1 MDNKN
6 ELKKVLGLPTATLLV
21 INMIVGSGIFF
32 KAQGVL
38 QITKGAPGMALA
50 AWVVAGIIN
59 LCGGLTV
66 AELSGAI
73 PETGGLVAWLRVV
86 FGDKIGYL
94 AGWTYAFVF
103 WPANMS
109 AQANAFAVQLSSL
122 FGIDTRWIKVIAV
135 AAIVFLFIM
144 NYLGAKT
151 GGIITNVFTVAKLIP
166 IIVIVVAAIFY
177 TDGSMA
183 NLTPFVADK
192 SSVGGTVAI
201 FGSAI
206 LSTMFAYDGWQHA
219 GSVAGEMKNPKRDL
233 PKAITF
239 GLLGVCAIYFV
250 INIVYLYV
258 IPAGTLVN
266 SATPASD
273 VAAKLLGVGLGTKMI
288 SIGILVSVFGTLN
301 GCIMIATR
309 IPYSM
314 AEAGELP
321 YSDKFKKLNP
331 KYGTSLLS
339 FLVIF
344 IIGVVM
350 AVSGSFNTLADMSMF
365 SMWIFNTLS
374 FVAVIKY
381 RKDHPEVER
390 PYKVPLYP
398 VIPAIAIVGGLVVL
412 VSTLF
417 TQTVLAIIG
426 LVLTGSGMIVYKF
439 AQRK

>member
-109 AQANAFAVQLSSL
+109 AQANAFAVQLSNL

-151 GGIITNVFTVAKLIP
+151 GGIITNIFTVAKLIP

-177 TDGSMA
+177 TDGSMS

-321 YSDKFKKLNP
+321 YSDKFKKLHP

-344 IIGVVM
+344 VIGVIM

-398 VIPAIAIVGGLVVL
+398 VIPAIAIAGGLVVL

-439 AQRK
+439 AQKK